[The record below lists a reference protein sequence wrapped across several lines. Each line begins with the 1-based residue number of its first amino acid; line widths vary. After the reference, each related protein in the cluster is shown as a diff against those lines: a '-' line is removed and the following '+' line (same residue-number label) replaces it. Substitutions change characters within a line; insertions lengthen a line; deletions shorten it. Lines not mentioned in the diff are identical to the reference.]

1 MVAVAWIGLG
11 EMGSRMVMRLAAGGH
26 DVTVWN
32 RTRDRAEALARDNA
46 VRIAATPAEAA
57 AKAEIVGL
65 MVTDATAVE
74 EVVYGPG
81 GVVNGI
87 RHRSVVIDFSTVG
100 PAAVARLAAH
110 LPPGVALLDSPVL
123 GSLAEATAGTL
134 KLLAGGPAEVLDRC
148 RPVLA
153 PLGEVRHVGALGSG
167 AAAKLVANFALLGSV
182 TLLGEALA
190 LAGALGMDQDAA
202 WDLLAATPLAAQAQR
217 RRPAIEDGSY
227 PPRFPLR
234 LARKDAELIDSSGLG
249 LRIGRALA
257 GWFADAAAN
266 GCADLD
272 YTAVLGHVLAA
283 SRSAGDAT

>member
-11 EMGSRMVMRLAAGGH
+11 AMGSRMAMRLAAGGH

-32 RTRDRAEALARDNA
+32 RNRDRAEALARDNA

-57 AKAEIVGL
+57 ANAEVVGL
-65 MVTDATAVE
+65 MVTDAAAVG
-74 EVVYGPG
+74 EVVRRPD

-87 RHRSVVIDFSTVG
+87 RHRSTVIDFSTVG
-100 PAAVARLAAH
+100 PAAVVALAAD
-110 LPPGVALLDSPVL
+110 LPSGVALLDSPVL

-134 KLLAGGPAEVLDRC
+134 KLLVGGPADILDRC
-148 RPVLA
+148 RPVLS

-190 LAGALGMDQDAA
+190 LADALGMDRDSA
-202 WDLLAATPLAAQAQR
+202 WDLLETTPLAAQAGR

-234 LARKDAELIDSSGLG
+234 LARKDAELIDSSGLD

-257 GWFADAAAN
+257 GWFADAAAD
-266 GCADLD
+266 GHADLD
-272 YTAVLGHVLAA
+272 YTAVLSHILAA
-283 SRSAGDAT
+283 GRSAGNAA